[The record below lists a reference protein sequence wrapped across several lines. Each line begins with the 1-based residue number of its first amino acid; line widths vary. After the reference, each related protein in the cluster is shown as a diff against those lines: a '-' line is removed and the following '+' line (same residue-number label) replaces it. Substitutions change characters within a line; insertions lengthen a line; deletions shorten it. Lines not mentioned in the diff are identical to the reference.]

1 MRSLPAVAIG
11 LACLL
16 APSPAPAQSAGCD
29 VTIYQHAQFAG
40 AARRFTGDV
49 PWVGDAWND
58 QVSSIV
64 VSAGVWQFFQ
74 HARYDGAVMTLRP
87 GSVGFV
93 GNQWNDQISSFRCVQ
108 STGAASSQKR

>member
-1 MRSLPAVAIG
+1 MRRLLLLLPA
-11 LACLL
+11 LL
-16 APSPAPAQSAGCD
+16 PLLGAGDARAQLPGCD

-64 VSAGVWQFFQ
+64 IAAGVWQFFQ
-74 HARYDGAVMTLRP
+74 HARYEGAVLTLHP
-87 GSVGFV
+87 GAVGYV
-93 GNQWNDQISSFRCVQ
+93 GDRWNDQISSFRCVQ
-108 STGAASSQKR
+108 GTAGGPRK

>member
-1 MRSLPAVAIG
+1 MRILPAAAIG
-11 LACLL
+11 LACFL

-74 HARYDGAVMTLRP
+74 HARYEGSVMTLRP

-93 GNQWNDQISSFRCVQ
+93 GDRWNDQISSFRCVQ
-108 STGAASSQKR
+108 AGGAASNQKR

>member
-1 MRSLPAVAIG
+1 MRRL
-11 LACLL
+11 LL
-16 APSPAPAQSAGCD
+16 ALPVLLLLPCADDARAQGAGCD

-64 VSAGVWQFFQ
+64 ISAGVWQFFQ
-74 HARYDGAVMTLRP
+74 HARYEGAVMTLRP
-87 GSVGFV
+87 GAVGYV
-93 GNQWNDQISSFRCVQ
+93 GDRWNDQISSFRCVQ
-108 STGAASSQKR
+108 GTGGGGPLK

>member
-1 MRSLPAVAIG
+1 MRLLPAAVLG
-11 LACLL
+11 LACL
-16 APSPAPAQSAGCD
+16 ATPTPAPAQIAGCD

-40 AARRFTGDV
+40 AARRFTGNV

-64 VSAGVWQFFQ
+64 VSAGVWQFFE
-74 HARYDGAVMTLRP
+74 HARYEGAVMTLRP

-93 GNQWNDQISSFRCVQ
+93 GDRWNDQISSFRCVQ
-108 STGAASSQKR
+108 PSGTAEPQKR

>member
-1 MRSLPAVAIG
+1 MRLLLAAALG
-11 LACLL
+11 LAGLVIP
-16 APSPAPAQSAGCD
+16 APAPAQVSGCD

-40 AARRFTGDV
+40 AARRFTGNV

-64 VSAGVWQFFQ
+64 VSAGVWQFFE
-74 HARYDGAVMTLRP
+74 HARYEGAVMTLRP

-93 GNQWNDQISSFRCVQ
+93 GDRWNDQISSFRCVQ
-108 STGAASSQKR
+108 QSGTAPGQKQ

>member
-1 MRSLPAVAIG
+1 MRRL
-11 LACLL
+11 LL
-16 APSPAPAQSAGCD
+16 ALPVLLLLPCADDARAQGAGCD

-64 VSAGVWQFFQ
+64 ISAGVWQFFQ
-74 HARYDGAVMTLRP
+74 HARYEGVVMTLRP
-87 GSVGFV
+87 GAVGYV
-93 GNQWNDQISSFRCVQ
+93 GDRWNDQISSFRCVQ
-108 STGAASSQKR
+108 GTGGGGLLK